1 MTSIAQDAI
10 DPTTIWRT
18 TITPFGLRIK
28 LGYDDRRFGA
38 ASRRIASLPVV
49 GPFGSVAGPRVL
61 SITARSLTGD
71 RADDAASEPT
81 GEPTGDGDPAWP
93 ETSVR
98 QWEGGLELR
107 CGSGRLTA
115 DLAAGT
121 ASIAL
126 PPSLLAIEDAVRCF
140 VEGAI
145 STLAMGTGRMHAV
158 HSGLVV
164 GRRKGLLLRGPSG
177 AGKSTLSYA
186 CVRSGLRLVSDD
198 WVYGAAGGTADRF
211 AGYPWRVFLV
221 AESAA
226 RFPELAGIAP
236 VPHPGADRLKVPV
249 HPPVHQRRRAAEVD
263 AVVFLDP
270 DPALSLTG
278 IGPAESLE
286 RFWGAA
292 LPSERA
298 QLPPA
303 WVDRLLDRPCYVLRR
318 GTDPM
323 AAAAFLRQLAS

>member
-1 MTSIAQDAI
+1 MTSIAQDAV
-10 DPTTIWRT
+10 DPATIRHT
-18 TITPFGLRIK
+18 TITPFGMRIK
-28 LGYDDRRFGA
+28 FGYDDHRFAA
-38 ASRRIASLPVV
+38 ASRRIAALPVV
-49 GPFGSVAGPRVL
+49 GPFGSVADPSVL
-61 SITARSLTGD
+61 SITARSLAGDD
-71 RADDAASEPT
+71 RADDAA
-81 GEPTGDGDPAWP
+81 GEPTDGGAPDPAWP

-98 QWEGGLELR
+98 QWKGGLELR

-126 PPSLLAIEDAVRCF
+126 PPSLLAIDDAVRCF

-145 STLAMGTGRMHAV
+145 ATLAMGTGRMHAV

-177 AGKSTLSYA
+177 AGKSTLGYA
-186 CVRSGLRLVSDD
+186 CVRSGFRLVSDD

-211 AGYPWRVFLV
+211 AGYPWRLFLV

-236 VPHPGADRLKVPV
+236 VPHPGADRLKIPV
-249 HPPVHQRRRAAEVD
+249 HPPVHQRRRAADVD

-270 DPALSLTG
+270 DPALSLTR

-303 WVDRLLDRPCYVLRR
+303 WVDRLLDRPGYVLRR

-323 AAAAFLRQLAS
+323 AAAELLRQLAS